1 MKSLFEEPTLEIVLF
16 TMQDVIATSEDK
28 EEYEIPTIDSGV
40 AN

>member
-16 TMQDVIATSEDK
+16 TMQDVIATSEES
-28 EEYEIPTIDSGV
+28 EEFIPTIDSGV